1 MLSACN
7 TSPRGN
13 GAVSVADMFLRSH
26 SEAVL
31 SSFTP
36 VSSSRN
42 AFLLNRFFTYIVE
55 AQLGSK
61 QYSTLLDAW
70 AGVASTNAILE
81 IADQSKRFNEWLMGK
96 NSSGAIRFY
105 DFALNRSK
113 GRLRKTNIYEDTI
126 KIVKEML
133 REEKMDNSFHD
144 ILNNK
149 NYFPE
154 SFFYQWIG
162 FPDNIFIYDEDYEK
176 YLN

>member
-1 MLSACN
+1 
-7 TSPRGN
+7 
-13 GAVSVADMFLRSH
+13 
-26 SEAVL
+26 
-31 SSFTP
+31 
-36 VSSSRN
+36 
-42 AFLLNRFFTYIVE
+42 
-55 AQLGSK
+55 
-61 QYSTLLDAW
+61 
-70 AGVASTNAILE
+70 
-81 IADQSKRFNEWLMGK
+81 MGK

-105 DFALNRSK
+105 DFTLNRSK